1 MKDKV
6 LKNNNRIHSKEQV
19 FLDAFYFT
27 FGFII
32 SFAKISG
39 MVAPFC
45 LSFSMALKKRASIFS
60 FLGSIFGISLF
71 LSSDSLIYLFILS
84 FGILVKFLL
93 EPNDSLK
100 NAVFCALCFILPYT
114 VFIFMFPV
122 GFGSLM
128 FLYSQ
133 TIFCAALTALCT
145 QTLKNFSFE
154 FKDKIYNF
162 LVFLILCVVVLMSFC
177 GFNFNSFNL
186 GRFVADFFIIQVFL
200 IFDYSLAAVFGVVAT
215 ISFALFTKDFTK
227 FGVILS
233 ISGFFGGLFKK
244 VGRFFQI
251 FLFFSTYLFCCIF
264 FGGFNIAS
272 LIEAFVASIV
282 SLAFPKE
289 FFSRLI
295 SKGKNFND
303 YESVSLNDKLSLRL
317 KFAANML
324 LDLQDNIKRCA
335 DIMDSSSLKDI
346 NNIYDNV
353 AACVCKD
360 CGLNTF
366 CWVKSYQDLVSAFC
380 DVSVT
385 LRKDGSVNEKTLPIF
400 LQKKCCKV
408 KDMVQYINF
417 SYKEY
422 LCFEQNKR
430 RVNEARD
437 IAKEQFSGIADFLI
451 EMSDE
456 IKSVKAIDSFNT
468 NKILEIFKKNGVKV
482 KNLFCFLDDVD
493 RTSIDVYLNNILKK
507 EKLEKIKEEICDV
520 LDKKISYSSF
530 IKAGDNFKISF
541 FEETEFS
548 IEFSVEQV
556 AVGKNK
562 YCGDSYQYFVDERGY
577 AHIILSDGMGNG
589 KRAALDSLMT
599 CSTLRKFIES
609 GFGFNSALK
618 LLNLSF
624 AIKSKEETLATVDS
638 CTIDLYTGEARFI
651 KAGATSS
658 YINTK
663 GRILRF
669 NSKSLP
675 IGIIQGISFYSEE
688 VLLSKG
694 DVVVMVSDGATAC
707 DLDWISDELKEI
719 SKKDTKYIAKHILDL
734 AKQKEDKEHLDDVT
748 VIAFKIV

>member
-1 MKDKV
+1 M
-6 LKNNNRIHSKEQV
+6 
-19 FLDAFYFT
+19 
-27 FGFII
+27 
-32 SFAKISG
+32 
-39 MVAPFC
+39 
-45 LSFSMALKKRASIFS
+45 
-60 FLGSIFGISLF
+60 
-71 LSSDSLIYLFILS
+71 
-84 FGILVKFLL
+84 
-93 EPNDSLK
+93 
-100 NAVFCALCFILPYT
+100 
-114 VFIFMFPV
+114 
-122 GFGSLM
+122 
-128 FLYSQ
+128 
-133 TIFCAALTALCT
+133 
-145 QTLKNFSFE
+145 
-154 FKDKIYNF
+154 
-162 LVFLILCVVVLMSFC
+162 
-177 GFNFNSFNL
+177 
-186 GRFVADFFIIQVFL
+186 
-200 IFDYSLAAVFGVVAT
+200 
-215 ISFALFTKDFTK
+215 
-227 FGVILS
+227 
-233 ISGFFGGLFKK
+233 
-244 VGRFFQI
+244 GRFFQI

-264 FGGFNIAS
+264 FGGFNVAS
-272 LIEAFVASIV
+272 LVEIFVACII
-282 SLAFPKE
+282 SLVFPRE
-289 FFSRLI
+289 FFSKLI
-295 SKGKNFND
+295 NKRKTLKENKSI
-303 YESVSLNDKLSLRL
+303 SLNDKLSLRL

-335 DIMDSSSLKDI
+335 DVMDSSSFKDL
-346 NNIYDNV
+346 NSIYDEV
-353 AACVCKD
+353 AVAVCKD

-366 CWVKSYQDLVSAFC
+366 CWVKAYQDLNSAFC

-400 LQKKCCKV
+400 IQKKCCKV
-408 KDMVQYINF
+408 KNMIQYINF

-456 IKSVKAIDSFNT
+456 IKSVKAIDAINT
-468 NKILEIFKKNGVKV
+468 NKILEIFKNNGVKT
-482 KNLFCFLDDVD
+482 KSLFCFLDDVD
-493 RTSIDVYLNNILKK
+493 RTSIDVYLNNILNKT
-507 EKLEKIKEEICDV
+507 KLEKIREEICDL
-520 LDKKISYSSF
+520 LDKNISYSSF
-530 IKAGDNFKISF
+530 IKAGESFKISF
-541 FEETEFS
+541 FLLSEFS
-548 IEFSVEQV
+548 IEFSVEQA

-638 CTIDLYTGEARFI
+638 CTIDLYTGEAKFI

-675 IGIIQGISFYSEE
+675 IGIIQGIRFDSEE

-694 DVVVMVSDGATAC
+694 DVVVMVSDGATAV
-707 DLDWISDELKEI
+707 DLDWISNVLKEI
-719 SKKDTKYIAKHILDL
+719 SKKDTKYIAKYILDL
-734 AKQKEDKEHLDDVT
+734 AKQKEDKAHLDDIT
-748 VIAFKIV
+748 VIVFKII

>member
-1 MKDKV
+1 MKDKI
-6 LKNNNRIHSKEQV
+6 LKNNRVQTKEQI

-39 MVAPFC
+39 MVVPFC
-45 LSFSMALKKRASIFS
+45 LSFAMALKKRASIFS

-71 LSSDSLIYLFILS
+71 LSSDNLIYLFILS

-93 EPNDSLK
+93 ELNTSLK
-100 NAVFCALCFILPYT
+100 NAIFSALCFILPHT
-114 VFIFMFPV
+114 IFIFMFPV

-145 QTLKNFSFE
+145 QTLKSFSFD

-162 LVFLILCVVVLMSFC
+162 LFFLIICIVVLMSFC
-177 GFNFNSFNL
+177 NFNFNSFNF
-186 GRFVADFFIIQVFL
+186 GRFVADFLAIQVFL
-200 IFDYSLAAVFGVVAT
+200 IFDYSFAAVFGLVVT

-227 FGVILS
+227 FGVILA
-233 ISGFFGGLFKK
+233 ISSFFGGLFKK

-264 FGGFNIAS
+264 FGGFNVAS
-272 LIEAFVASIV
+272 LVEIFVACII
-282 SLAFPKE
+282 SLVFPRE
-289 FFSRLI
+289 FFSKLI
-295 SKGKNFND
+295 NKRKTLKENKSI
-303 YESVSLNDKLSLRL
+303 SLNDKLSLRL

-335 DIMDSSSLKDI
+335 DVMDSSSFKDL
-346 NNIYDNV
+346 NSIYDEV
-353 AACVCKD
+353 AVAVCKD

-366 CWVKSYQDLVSAFC
+366 CWVKAYQDLNSAFC

-400 LQKKCCKV
+400 IQKKCCKV
-408 KDMVQYINF
+408 KNMIQYINF

-456 IKSVKAIDSFNT
+456 IKSVKAIDAINT
-468 NKILEIFKKNGVKV
+468 NKILEIFKNNGVKT
-482 KNLFCFLDDVD
+482 KSLFCFLDDVD
-493 RTSIDVYLNNILKK
+493 RTSIDVYLNNILNKT
-507 EKLEKIKEEICDV
+507 KLEKIREEICDL
-520 LDKKISYSSF
+520 LDKNISYSSF
-530 IKAGDNFKISF
+530 IKAGESFKISF

-548 IEFSVEQV
+548 IEFSVEQA

-638 CTIDLYTGEARFI
+638 CTIDLYTGEAKFI

-675 IGIIQGISFYSEE
+675 IGIIQGIRFDSEE

-694 DVVVMVSDGATAC
+694 DVVVMVSDGATAV
-707 DLDWISDELKEI
+707 DLDWISNVLKEI
-719 SKKDTKYIAKHILDL
+719 SKKDTKYIAKYILDL
-734 AKQKEDKEHLDDVT
+734 AKQKEDKAHLDDIT
-748 VIAFKIV
+748 VIVFKII